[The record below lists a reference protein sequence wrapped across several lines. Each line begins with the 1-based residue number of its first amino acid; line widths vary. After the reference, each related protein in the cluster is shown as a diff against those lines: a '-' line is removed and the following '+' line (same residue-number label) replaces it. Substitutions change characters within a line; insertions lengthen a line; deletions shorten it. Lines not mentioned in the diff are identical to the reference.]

1 MYSDGTTH
9 FQGHLHNSGFPSF
22 DCLVVLTVKDAD
34 GNAYPAPHG
43 GRVHGTDEPGSRDL
57 DWDDWGTTDSIR
69 ANWAKIRDGG
79 QGGSRVD
86 VTSDFSP
93 VKIAE
98 EVLLAV
104 GIVLAII
111 PLVMGGSAGGGAS
124 KSTDPRY
131 ILPDTSPQP

>member
-1 MYSDGTTH
+1 M
-9 FQGHLHNSGFPSF
+9 
-22 DCLVVLTVKDAD
+22 
-34 GNAYPAPHG
+34 
-43 GRVHGTDEPGSRDL
+43 
-57 DWDDWGTTDSIR
+57 
-69 ANWAKIRDGG
+69 
-79 QGGSRVD
+79 D

-111 PLVMGGSAGGGAS
+111 PLVMGGSAGGGTS
-124 KSTDPRY
+124 KDPRH